1 MEKQT
6 KLLLGLAGAGVLG
19 YLIWKNSKKTTT
31 STSTTTSTATDDEC
45 STYAGNKLA
54 ATRFAS
60 EEAYNSAWNMYYN
73 ECKQGKSGIPKELL
87 QAHQI

>member
-19 YLIWKNSKKTTT
+19 YLIWKNSKTTTTT
-31 STSTTTSTATDDEC
+31 STTPSTATDDEC
-45 STYAGNKLA
+45 STYAGNQLA